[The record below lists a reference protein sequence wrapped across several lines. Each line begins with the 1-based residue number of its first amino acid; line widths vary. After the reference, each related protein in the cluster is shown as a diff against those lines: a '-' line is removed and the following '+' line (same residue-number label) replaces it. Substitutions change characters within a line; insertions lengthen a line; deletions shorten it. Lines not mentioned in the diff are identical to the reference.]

1 MSKHTTQPLKSAL
14 KKHYADQSLSSRQLD
29 RLQQTQQS
37 AKHFAMINRFKWP
50 VSMVASFLLLV
61 TILSYF
67 QTPALITSAYAD
79 IYKDENINN
88 GLQPTMQQW
97 LTVNHI
103 ASVPPQYPVKM
114 SKFCRLG
121 SLLTT
126 HLRIAGKQQGE
137 MHVFIH
143 QGERKWSTRWV
154 AGTGTV
160 DDINWKL
167 LQVRD
172 DLTVIVL
179 YTRDMREKS
188 VRHILNEMLP
198 QLEV

>member
-1 MSKHTTQPLKSAL
+1 MSKHTPQPLKSAL
-14 KKHYADQSLSSRQLD
+14 KKHYADQSLSSRQLN
-29 RLQQTQQS
+29 RLQQTQQQPKYFV
-37 AKHFAMINRFKWP
+37 AINRFKWP
-50 VSMVASFLLLV
+50 ASMVASFLLLMAV
-61 TILSYF
+61 LSYF

-79 IYKDENINN
+79 IYKDANLNN
-88 GLQPTMQQW
+88 GLQPTMRQW
-97 LTVNHI
+97 LSVNHI

-143 QGERKWSTRWV
+143 QGEQQWSARWIAG
-154 AGTGTV
+154 AGTV
-160 DDINWKL
+160 EDIHWKL